1 LFTHH
6 VQQKP
11 DKNMTVSVGTPDS
24 RLARGFA
31 MARSITREHGRT
43 FYFASHLLPP
53 DKRAAAYAVY
63 ALCRISDDTV
73 DRNNSMEVQEELAKV
88 RATIHAA
95 YEGAATADD
104 LLLAFQDTIHRYAIP
119 QRCFDELIEGMYMDL
134 SINSYET
141 FDELYQYCYR
151 VAGVVGLIMLKIFG
165 SSSPAA
171 EERAVELGVAMQLTN
186 ILRDIRED
194 YERGRV
200 YLPREELRRFGVSD
214 DGLRNGIVDDKFK
227 ALMAF
232 QISRARDY
240 YQQSSA
246 GISMIA
252 DRRSRLVV
260 CAMKDIYGAI
270 LQAIE
275 MNKWDVFSVR
285 ARVSTAGKI
294 MLLLGILMK
303 GEWVNR
309 LRVKS
314 GK

>member
-1 LFTHH
+1 
-6 VQQKP
+6 
-11 DKNMTVSVGTPDS
+11 MTVSESTPGS
-24 RLARGFA
+24 RLSRGFA

-73 DRNNSMEVQEELAKV
+73 DRNNSMAVREELAKV

-95 YEGAATADD
+95 YGGAATADD

-119 QRCFDELIEGMYMDL
+119 RRCFDELIEGMYMDV

-141 FDELYQYCYR
+141 FDELYRYCYR

-171 EERAVELGVAMQLTN
+171 EDRAAKLGIAMQLTN

-194 YERGRV
+194 YAQGRI
-200 YLPREELRRFGVSD
+200 YLPRQELRQFGVSD
-214 DGLRNGIVDDKFK
+214 EGLRDGIVDDKFK

-246 GISMIA
+246 GISMIP

-275 MNKWDVFSVR
+275 KNKCDVFSVR
-285 ARVSTAGKI
+285 AHVTTRKKL

-303 GEWVNR
+303 GEWVSR
-309 LRVKS
+309 PLDYAR
-314 GK
+314 GR

>member
-1 LFTHH
+1 
-6 VQQKP
+6 V
-11 DKNMTVSVGTPDS
+11 
-24 RLARGFA
+24 
-31 MARSITREHGRT
+31 
-43 FYFASHLLPP
+43 
-53 DKRAAAYAVY
+53 
-63 ALCRISDDTV
+63 
-73 DRNNSMEVQEELAKV
+73 
-88 RATIHAA
+88 
-95 YEGAATADD
+95 
-104 LLLAFQDTIHRYAIP
+104 LLAFQDTIHRYAIP
-119 QRCFDELIEGMYMDL
+119 RRCFDELIEGMYMDL

-165 SSSPAA
+165 AASPAA
-171 EERAVELGVAMQLTN
+171 EDRAVELGVAMQLTN

-200 YLPREELRRFGVSD
+200 YLPREDLRRFGVSD
-214 DGLRNGIVDDKFK
+214 DGLRDGIVDDKFK

-275 MNKWDVFSVR
+275 KNKCDVFSVR
-285 ARVSTAGKI
+285 AHVTTREKL
-294 MLLLGILMK
+294 MLLLGILVK

>member
-1 LFTHH
+1 
-6 VQQKP
+6 
-11 DKNMTVSVGTPDS
+11 MTISKRAADS
-24 RLARGFA
+24 RLAHGFA
-31 MARSITREHGRT
+31 MARAITREHGRT

-73 DRNNSMEVQEELAKV
+73 DRNNSMAVREELAKV
-88 RATIHAA
+88 RAAIHAA
-95 YEGAATADD
+95 YEGAIPADD
-104 LLLAFQDTIHRYAIP
+104 LLLAFQNTIQCYAIP
-119 QRCFDELIEGMYMDL
+119 QYCFDELIEGMHMDL
-134 SINSYET
+134 SVHSYET
-141 FDELYQYCYR
+141 FDELYHYCYR

-165 SSSPAA
+165 SGDPAA
-171 EERAVELGVAMQLTN
+171 DDRAVELGVAMQLTN
-186 ILRDIRED
+186 ILRDIKED

-200 YLPREELRRFGVSD
+200 YLPREDLQRFRVSAESLRDSM
-214 DGLRNGIVDDKFK
+214 VDDNFK

-240 YQQSSA
+240 YRKSAA
-246 GISMIA
+246 GISLIA

-270 LQAIE
+270 LREIE
-275 MNKWDVFSVR
+275 KNRYDVFSTR

-294 MLLLGILMK
+294 MLLLGILVK

-309 LRVKS
+309 GS
-314 GK
+314 